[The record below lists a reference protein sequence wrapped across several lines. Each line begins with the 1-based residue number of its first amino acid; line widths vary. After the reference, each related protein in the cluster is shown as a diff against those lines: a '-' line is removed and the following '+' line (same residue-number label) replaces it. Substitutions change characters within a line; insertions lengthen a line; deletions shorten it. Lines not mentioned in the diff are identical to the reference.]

1 MKDTIKKYIVWS
13 AAAMMF
19 AACSGNEGETTGTD
33 ERVPVEFSASVGV
46 TETRAIDQ
54 SWSPTDAIGI
64 YMVNKDAELKDANI
78 SEGAANIRY
87 VVNTGQANG
96 FKADGT
102 TIYYPMDGSAVDF
115 YAYYPQTADAVKK
128 DDTSGNYVYA
138 LNVATQTNQEAL
150 DFMYSSNV
158 KDCSKTNKAAGLS
171 FYHQLCKMVLTVKPG
186 AGVSESDLAG
196 LTVKVNGQ
204 NTTATF
210 DLTAGKLETDAS
222 NSADITFY
230 KQAEKYIYEAI
241 LLPSTDASRTFE
253 FDLNNSYNTPFT
265 WNMNK
270 ELPGGSKYTYTVK
283 LNRSGVEV
291 TGDIQPWNEENGGE
305 VDAH

>member
-87 VVNTGQANG
+87 VVSTGQANG

-230 KQAEKYIYEAI
+230 KQTEKYIYEAI

-253 FDLNNSYNTPFT
+253 FDLNNNYDPPFT

-270 ELPGGSKYTYTVK
+270 ELVGGSKYTYTVK

>member
-1 MKDTIKKYIVWS
+1 MKDTMKKYIVWS

-19 AACSGNEGETTGTD
+19 AACSGNEGEITGTD

-46 TETRAIDQ
+46 TETRAIGQ

-64 YMVNKDAELKDANI
+64 YMVNKNAELKDVNI

-102 TIYYPMDGSAVDF
+102 TIYYPMDGSAVGF
-115 YAYYPQTADAVKK
+115 YAYYPQGADAVKK

-171 FYHQLCKMVLTVKPG
+171 FYHQLCKVILTVKPG
-186 AGVSESDLAG
+186 AGVSESDLTG

-210 DLTAGKLETDAS
+210 DLTAGKLETDDS

-253 FDLNNSYNTPFT
+253 FDLNNNYDPPFT

-270 ELPGGSKYTYTVK
+270 ELAGGSKYTYTVK

-291 TGDIQPWNEENGGE
+291 TGDIQSWNEENGGE